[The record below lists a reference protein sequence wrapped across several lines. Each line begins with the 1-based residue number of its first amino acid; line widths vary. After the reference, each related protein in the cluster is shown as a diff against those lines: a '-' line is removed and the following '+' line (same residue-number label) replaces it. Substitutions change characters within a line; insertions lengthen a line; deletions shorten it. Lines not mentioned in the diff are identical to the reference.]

1 MAQAPSPANSV
12 QIGTNLATY
21 GAPVFADG
29 MTFAEIG
36 QTGLRQYSGWLRE
49 EFLPQLQGRQAARI
63 YREMLDNNATVG
75 AMLFSITQTMRKIEW
90 RVKPADETPEALAEA
105 QFADSLRFDMS
116 HTWEDFIS
124 EALSML
130 AYGYSAHE
138 IVYKRRLGPRPDPLP
153 DQEGDEQASSLFSD
167 GRIGIRKL
175 PIRGQDTV
183 LKWFFGANGAILGLT
198 QQPYTGG
205 LSDIPIEKM
214 LLFRPSAH
222 KGNPEG
228 KSILRNCYR
237 SWFFLKRFEEE
248 EAIFYERMS
257 GVPCMFVPQE
267 LMDAAAAGDQ
277 NAVAQVNAYKKL
289 VTNTKIGEQMGLLL
303 PSNTWPNAQGA
314 GGATRMF
321 EFQLITPQGR
331 GQRVDSDTIIS
342 RHRLDMLMS
351 VMADFIALGHAAH
364 GTQSLAENKVDMF
377 LQAIEGWINSIAAV
391 LNRYLLPR
399 VWALNSID
407 PRLMPEYVPDLAQRI
422 DIAAMSDFVL
432 KLAQAGMQ
440 MFPDEDLE
448 NYLRNSAGLPDI
460 DDTAYAINQDPT
472 SPISIDDI
480 TENVAQRTAKPGD
493 VTQPTAEAQATGQ
506 VAQPGGGGQQADLIR
521 KALRAAANRRARMH
535 AQRAA

>member
-21 GAPVFADG
+21 GAPVFDSG

-36 QTGLRQYSGWLRE
+36 QTGLRQYSGWVRE
-49 EFLPQLQGRQAARI
+49 EFLPQLQGRQAARV
-63 YREMLDNNATVG
+63 YREMLDNNATIG
-75 AMLFSITQTMRKIEW
+75 AMIFAITQTMRKIEW
-90 RVKPADETPEALAEA
+90 RVKPADESPEALAEA

-116 HTWEDFIS
+116 HTWEDFIA

-130 AYGYSAHE
+130 AYGYAPHE
-138 IVYKRRLGPRPDPLP
+138 IVYKRRLGPKPDPLP
-153 DQEGDEQASSLFSD
+153 NEEGTEQASSLFSD

-183 LKWFFGANGAILGLT
+183 IKWFFGPNGAILGLT

-205 LSDIPIEKM
+205 LTDIPIEKM

-222 KGNPEG
+222 KQNPEG
-228 KSILRNCYR
+228 RSMLRNCYR
-237 SWFFLKRFEEE
+237 SWYFLKRFEEE

-267 LMDAAAAGDQ
+267 LMDAAAAGDA

-303 PSNTWPNAQGA
+303 PSNTWPNSAGAQGS
-314 GGATRMF
+314 TRMF

-351 VMADFIALGHAAH
+351 VMADFIALGHASH

-377 LQAIEGWINSIAAV
+377 FQAIEGWINTIAAV

-399 VWALNSID
+399 IWALNALD
-407 PRLMPEYVPDLAQRI
+407 PKLMPEYIPDLAQRI

-448 NYLRNSAGLPDI
+448 NYLRNAAGMPDI

-480 TENVAQRTAKPGD
+480 TADVAQRTAKPGE
-493 VTQPTAEAQATGQ
+493 VTSPTVEAQASGQ
-506 VAQPGGGGQQADLIR
+506 VAQPGGPNADLIK

-535 AQRAA
+535 ARRAA